1 MRTIVIERRQYDWKE
16 IRRLRREQ
24 IQAARKPQLTLFEL
38 KDDARPTSQRSVEGR
53 YTELLTLQRL
63 VFSTNTTAL

>member
-1 MRTIVIERRQYDWKE
+1 MRTIVIDGRQYDWKA

-38 KDDARPTSQRSVEGR
+38 KEDTRPASQRSVEGR
-53 YTELLTLQRL
+53 YTEPLL
-63 VFSTNTTAL
+63 FKD

>member
-1 MRTIVIERRQYDWKE
+1 MNIIVIDGKPYDWKE

-38 KDDARPTSQRSVEGR
+38 KEDARPASQRNVEGR
-53 YTELLTLQRL
+53 YTEPLL
-63 VFSTNTTAL
+63 FKD

>member
-1 MRTIVIERRQYDWKE
+1 MRTIIIEGKQYDWKE

-38 KDDARPTSQRSVEGR
+38 KDDCRPASQTTAEGR
-53 YTELLTLQRL
+53 YQEPTL
-63 VFSTNTTAL
+63 FKT

>member
-1 MRTIVIERRQYDWKE
+1 MPALSMRTIVIDGRQFDWKG

-53 YTELLTLQRL
+53 YTELLTLL
-63 VFSTNTTAL
+63 SL